1 MATAYDEEA
10 QRLFE
15 QARNAPYLAKGEDRE
30 LGLTM
35 LSGGKAGDK
44 ARERL
49 IASHERLVI
58 SIARQFSKSG
68 KPLSELISDGKVGL
82 VQAANKY
89 DASRGT
95 SFSTVATW
103 WIRAAIQNSA
113 LGADDCADMPP
124 SAKRKL
130 YRIQQAER
138 ALLESG
144 QEASDAAIARALKLS
159 PVTVQRLRA
168 IAPNAMLPTASLDEL
183 VGDGDT
189 TLGELIADENSVDP
203 DASVQHNQMKRA
215 LSLALSSLDERQR
228 VVLSMRFGL
237 VDDQEVTLQD
247 LADRYGISCERVRQ
261 IEIRAL
267 AKLAAG
273 PHAQLLRS
281 ILQA

>member
-1 MATAYDEEA
+1 
-10 QRLFE
+10 
-15 QARNAPYLAKGEDRE
+15 
-30 LGLTM
+30 
-35 LSGGKAGDK
+35 
-44 ARERL
+44 
-49 IASHERLVI
+49 
-58 SIARQFSKSG
+58 
-68 KPLSELISDGKVGL
+68 
-82 VQAANKY
+82 
-89 DASRGT
+89 

-130 YRIQQAER
+130 YRIQQTER

-144 QEASDAAIARALKLS
+144 QEVSDAAIARALKLS
-159 PVTVQRLRA
+159 EVTVQRLRA
-168 IAPNAMLPTASLDEL
+168 IAPNAMLPTASLDEI